1 MYKEFLITDQKACH
15 QQCYVKQQP
24 KYIND
29 GILRT
34 MGHPKRRKPYGS
46 GDSVRESDFKRFS
59 SFANINER
67 SCVSL
72 NELTNLNKNNKKHIN
87 DKLIHIVSNIKVL
100 ILSYEN
106 NKNK

>member
-1 MYKEFLITDQKACH
+1 MYREFSITDQKACH

-29 GILRT
+29 GILST

-59 SFANINER
+59 SFANIHER

-72 NELTNLNKNNKKHIN
+72 NELTNLNKNNKKHQKTSGQSQPDDVAN
-87 DKLIHIVSNIKVL
+87 RMHRANVV
-100 ILSYEN
+100 
-106 NKNK
+106 